1 MLVPRPRSHGWFRTW
16 PLLRSKKNYKQL
28 QIFKKNSEHLLLK
41 LSCDG
46 RCRCHGDKGQTDLH
60 SAKKGKSQWRP
71 AREQSVE
78 ERMSLCT
85 RLYHLC
91 HVHSIT
97 SGSND
102 FRIPSWETG
111 PAAGSRRRPGPRE
124 QSGWGLQG
132 AGRSTGGVHCPS
144 RNTGSA
150 RGFPIIPPREVLGQG
165 ARLREWLREL
175 ARSRGPEAGCGG
187 CLSSSR
193 GAREGERPGLSHSL
207 GDHADS
213 APGFTR

>member
-1 MLVPRPRSHGWFRTW
+1 MLKNETRPQHRQQEDECPWGAWVGAGGLSLLVPRPRSHGWFRTW

-102 FRIPSWETG
+102 FRI
-111 PAAGSRRRPGPRE
+111 
-124 QSGWGLQG
+124 
-132 AGRSTGGVHCPS
+132 H
-144 RNTGSA
+144 SA
-150 RGFPIIPPREVLGQG
+150 RGAPDGVCSPPRDPASRVVGVC
-165 ARLREWLREL
+165 RE
-175 ARSRGPEAGCGG
+175 P
-187 CLSSSR
+187 
-193 GAREGERPGLSHSL
+193 
-207 GDHADS
+207 
-213 APGFTR
+213 